1 MICIHELILNT
12 ITNQFKKYFFHCQT
26 RGIYKKRVEQA
37 YCITDN
43 QFLPDR
49 YVEGIC
55 PNCGSNA
62 RGDQCDNCSLILDPL
77 DLLDKKCKI
86 CGSTPEIRETEHFYF
101 SFSKFQRDLEKYIA
115 KSEKEKL
122 WRDNAIALTKRYLS
136 EGIPDRA
143 VTRDLPN
150 GIDVPV
156 PAFEGKK
163 IYVWIEAVAGYYT
176 ASLEWA
182 KQNGKDITKWWNS
195 NSTVSYYIHGKDNIP
210 FHTIIWPSI
219 LLGLEIESL
228 PERIISSE
236 YVTLEKRKIST
247 SKNWAVWI
255 TDLLNE
261 YHPDSIRYFLTINDP
276 ENRDMDFSWREFIY
290 SHNSELLGAYGNFI
304 NRTLK
309 FIENSFNSNVPQVTI
324 DKDIRLKVQKLY
336 HDIGTMIENVHLKEA
351 LEMIF
356 KNIRSANRYF
366 DDQKPWIH
374 VKENVHMAE
383 RTLSTCVYIILNI
396 AQLLNPFLPFSS
408 SNVSDGDSVE

>member
-1 MICIHELILNT
+1 M
-12 ITNQFKKYFFHCQT
+12 
-26 RGIYKKRVEQA
+26 V
-37 YCITDN
+37 
-43 QFLPDR
+43 
-49 YVEGIC
+49 
-55 PNCGSNA
+55 
-62 RGDQCDNCSLILDPL
+62 
-77 DLLDKKCKI
+77 
-86 CGSTPEIRETEHFYF
+86 
-101 SFSKFQRDLEKYIA
+101 
-115 KSEKEKL
+115 
-122 WRDNAIALTKRYLS
+122 
-136 EGIPDRA
+136 
-143 VTRDLPN
+143 
-150 GIDVPV
+150 
-156 PAFEGKK
+156 
-163 IYVWIEAVAGYYT
+163 
-176 ASLEWA
+176 
-182 KQNGKDITKWWNS
+182 
-195 NSTVSYYIHGKDNIP
+195 KDNIP